1 MIQAPGVH
9 LSPAGGC
16 QAGDRR
22 PPRRIVAAGS
32 GSGDEH
38 QYQRA
43 QKEKPHETQAKRHQA
58 IDPPWPCA
66 GYSVSFEAD
75 DLERGLVNH
84 DAGRRLGSATQG
96 RQLRMPKDGQRH
108 GDAVSHLCR
117 RNPLLDKHAGEAAA
131 RITCSIRLLVI
142 SGSIGVIGTPD
153 GYAIGNRRE
162 KAMIARPS
170 QANLPRQLH
179 DLSLKAEE
187 LPDAVRGALQATLSV
202 AAVDATQE
210 QVLADTSARLGYL
223 PEEARQATLKLLA

>member
-84 DAGRRLGSATQG
+84 DAGRPAR
-96 RQLRMPKDGQRH
+96 QRH
-108 GDAVSHLCR
+108 PGAATEDAER
-117 RNPLLDKHAGEAAA
+117 RSAPRRCGLASVPAKSTPRQACGRSCGSDYMLM
-131 RITCSIRLLVI
+131 RLLVI
-142 SGSIGVIGTPD
+142 SG
-153 GYAIGNRRE
+153 
-162 KAMIARPS
+162 
-170 QANLPRQLH
+170 H
-179 DLSLKAEE
+179 
-187 LPDAVRGALQATLSV
+187 
-202 AAVDATQE
+202 
-210 QVLADTSARLGYL
+210 
-223 PEEARQATLKLLA
+223 